1 MSDPFKRYET
11 PWLGWSW
18 IYGMYLV
25 DPDGNRYS
33 PDMIRSSVFAQQLQH
48 DLLGSNLQIY
58 SLKQELQRR
67 IDSYKPPKIVVYWG
81 DGVQSMFE
89 RTY

>member
-1 MSDPFKRYET
+1 MNDPFKRFET
-11 PWLGWSW
+11 PWDGWSW

-25 DPDGNRYS
+25 DPNGNRYS
-33 PDMIRSSVFAQQLQH
+33 PEMIQSSIFTQQLKRE
-48 DLLGSNLQIY
+48 LMGTELKIY

-67 IDSYKPPKIVVYWG
+67 IDSYKPPKILVYWG
-81 DGVQSMFE
+81 DGVQSVFE

>member
-11 PWLGWSW
+11 PWPGWSW

-33 PDMIRSSVFAQQLQH
+33 QERIRSSIFTQQLQYE
-48 DLLGSNLQIY
+48 LLGSDLKIY

-81 DGVQSMFE
+81 DGAQSVFE